1 VRMLLACLLSSVTA
15 VAVAAGP
22 APFTATYDVV
32 YAGVGVGT
40 SELRLSATGGNRYA
54 YESRS
59 TPRGVG
65 RLIVGEELRQR
76 SEFVATSEGI
86 RPLRYVFDD
95 GSGGDKR
102 DVALDFDWTARRVT
116 GTAEGKRVDLAAPT
130 GLQDTLSLQIATM
143 QLLADQ
149 RPLPVLAM
157 IEKDRI
163 KEYRYVRERT
173 EIVRING
180 TAYETVVYRSE
191 RTSGGDSYTRLW
203 YAPSIGWLPVK
214 SEQVRKGKVRFALT
228 LLRYAPGG

>member
-1 VRMLLACLLSSVTA
+1 MLFACLLLSVA
-15 VAVAAGP
+15 PLAGAANP
-22 APFTATYDVV
+22 TPFTATYDVA
-32 YAGVGVGT
+32 YGGVGVGT
-40 SELRLSATGGNRYA
+40 SELRLTSAGGNRYA

-59 TPRGVG
+59 TARGVG
-65 RLIVGEELRQR
+65 RLLVGDELRQR
-76 SEFVATSEGI
+76 SEFMATADGI

-95 GSGGDKR
+95 GSSGDKR

-116 GTAEGKRVDLAAPT
+116 GTAEGKRVDIAASA

-173 EIVRING
+173 ETVRING
-180 TAYETVVYRSE
+180 TTYETVVYRSE
-191 RTSGGDSYTRLW
+191 RASGGDSYTRLW
-203 YAPSIGWLPVK
+203 YAPSLGWLPVK
-214 SEQVRKGKVRFALT
+214 SEQVRKGKVRFELT
-228 LLRYAPGG
+228 LVRYAAGG